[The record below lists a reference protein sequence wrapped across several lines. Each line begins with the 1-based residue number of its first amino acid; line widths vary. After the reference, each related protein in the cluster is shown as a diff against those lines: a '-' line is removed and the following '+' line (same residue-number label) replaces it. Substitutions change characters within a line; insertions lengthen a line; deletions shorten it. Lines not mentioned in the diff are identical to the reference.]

1 MDSFSG
7 RESVSAHLLKPGF
20 MAGLAEQNVPH
31 LIIFVCANSSA
42 DEINHFSILKRAGD
56 RSCAETSGKIIAIIG
71 LVETLGY

>member
-31 LIIFVCANSSA
+31 LIIFVRAN
-42 DEINHFSILKRAGD
+42 
-56 RSCAETSGKIIAIIG
+56 
-71 LVETLGY
+71 